1 MYNKKKDNHIK
12 RFLQKMKCLKN
23 QEVIKIGIVMLLI
36 LWLLES
42 AIHVFIFN
50 EGSFISNL
58 FSLDLHEIWMRLLIL
73 VIFIAFIC
81 YTGKIISKLKNAE
94 TESKEIQSELLQI
107 FNTAADAMR
116 IIDKEFNV
124 IRANDTFMAL
134 TGLTKNEVIGK
145 KCYETL
151 SGSAC
156 HTPLCP
162 VYQISSG
169 KQRIEYDIEKKKKD
183 GSSIYCILTA
193 TPFLNTSGNLIGI
206 VEDFRDITERKKVEE
221 ELIKT
226 RNELEIKIEEKT
238 KSLKEANERLEIE
251 ISEGERAS
259 GQMHQLNEKLK
270 LQLEE
275 IEKRNQEIAF
285 LGEMSTML
293 QSCLE
298 FNETFKIISKYAEK
312 LFPADSGAIYLY
324 SNSRNI
330 LEEMSAWGKNIYSEN
345 VFSPHDCWALR
356 RGQIY
361 ANKEQFTEFN
371 CKHVIQNDSLNYL
384 CIPLMAQGETLGLFY
399 FQNLEEELLSS
410 SKKMLLNT
418 FSEHIAMAL
427 SNLRLREVLR
437 NQAIRDPLTGLFN
450 RRYMEETLER
460 EISRASRQKLIV
472 GVIMID
478 IDHFKLFNDTYG
490 HKAGDIMLKE
500 VGRFLQTNVR
510 KEDIACRF
518 GGEEF
523 IVIMIGAS
531 REIIYQRAE
540 FLRKNA
546 KNINPEYE
554 GSVLKNI
561 TLSIGVAI
569 YPDHGE
575 TGESIIRAA
584 DIALYKSKHD
594 GRDRVTIAHAEETD
608 IFNPPE

>member
-1 MYNKKKDNHIK
+1 
-12 RFLQKMKCLKN
+12 MKCPRN
-23 QEVIKIGIVMLLI
+23 QEVLKIGTLMLVI

-42 AIHVFIFN
+42 AIHAFIFK
-50 EGSFISNL
+50 EGSFINNL
-58 FSLDLHEIWMRLLIL
+58 FSLDLHEIWMRSIILI
-73 VIFIAFIC
+73 IFIIFIC
-81 YTGKIISKLKNAE
+81 YTGNVISKLKKAE
-94 TESKEIQSELLQI
+94 NILKESQLELAQI

-116 IIDKEFNV
+116 VIDKEFNV
-124 IRANDTFMAL
+124 VSVNDTFLKLA
-134 TGLTKNEVIGK
+134 GLRKDEIIGR
-145 KCYETL
+145 KCYESL

-156 HTPLCP
+156 HSPLCP

-169 KQRIEYDIEKKKKD
+169 KQRVEYDVEKKKKD
-183 GSSIYCILTA
+183 GTSVYCILTA
-193 TPFLNTSGNLIGI
+193 TPLLNTRGDLIGI
-206 VEDFRDITERKKVEE
+206 VEDFKDITERKKVED

-226 RNELEIKIEEKT
+226 RNELEIKFEERT
-238 KSLKEANERLEIE
+238 KALKEANERLEIE

-259 GQMHQLNEKLK
+259 SRMHQLNEKLK
-270 LQLEE
+270 VQLEE
-275 IEKRNQEIAF
+275 IEKRNREIAF
-285 LGEMSTML
+285 LGELSTML
-293 QSCLE
+293 QSCLDV
-298 FNETFKIISKYAEK
+298 NETFKIISQYAYK
-312 LFPADSGAIYLY
+312 LFPMDSGAIYLY

-330 LEEMSAWGKNIYSEN
+330 LEEMARWGENIHSEN
-345 VFSPHDCWALR
+345 VFSPQDCWALR

-371 CKHVIQNDSLNYL
+371 CKHITPINSLNYL

-399 FQNLEEELLSS
+399 FQNSKEEVLQSS
-410 SKKMLLNT
+410 QKMLLNT
-418 FSEHIAMAL
+418 FSEHISMAL

-460 EISRASRQKLIV
+460 EISRALRQRLIV

-478 IDHFKLFNDTYG
+478 LDHFKLFNDTYG
-490 HKAGDIMLKE
+490 HKAGDVMLKE

-510 KEDIACRF
+510 KDDIACRY

-531 REIIYQRAE
+531 HDIIYQRADY
-540 FLRKNA
+540 LRKSV

-554 GSVLKNI
+554 GNVLKNI

-575 TGESIIRAA
+575 TGESIIHAA
-584 DIALYKSKHD
+584 DMALYKSKHD
-594 GRDRVTIAHAEETD
+594 GRDRVTIAHTE
-608 IFNPPE
+608 